1 VSGVSYSY
9 SYSYSYSL
17 PKQKSKSRSRSKSKK
32 VLILTTDYCPS
43 PFAMGGSM
51 RVDLR
56 GQVAVVTGGAN
67 GIGRAI
73 VEQLAENGAAVA
85 IVDLEAEAAERA
97 AREVVAAGGIC
108 LALTGDVSDSDRM
121 GAAAAEVEGRLGRI
135 DILVN
140 NAGINSHHRV
150 PIHEYTRE
158 DWDRIL
164 RVDLTGLFVTSQAV
178 IPVMLRTGGG
188 RIVNISSIAGLVP
201 LRLQSAY
208 VAAKAGVANLTRSM
222 AAELGAHGIRVNA
235 VAPGS
240 TLTRGT
246 EALFYGPDGQF
257 NEKAASLVS
266 HIPLGRP
273 GRPEEIAAAVLFLV
287 APESSYV
294 TGAVLPV
301 DGGWIASYHRE
312 W

>member
-1 VSGVSYSY
+1 M
-9 SYSYSYSL
+9 
-17 PKQKSKSRSRSKSKK
+17 K
-32 VLILTTDYCPS
+32 
-43 PFAMGGSM
+43 
-51 RVDLR
+51 VDLD
-56 GQVAVVTGGAN
+56 GQVALVTGGAN

-73 VEQLAENGAAVA
+73 VQQLADNGARVA
-85 IVDLEAEAAERA
+85 IVDLEVDK
-97 AREVVAAGGIC
+97 AR
-108 LALTGDVSDSDRM
+108 
-121 GAAAAEVEGRLGRI
+121 AAAAEVTAAGGVCMALGADVSDGIRMAEVASEVLARWERI

-150 PIHEYTRE
+150 PIHEYSLD
-158 DWDRIL
+158 DWNSIL
-164 RVDLTGLFVTSQAV
+164 NVDLTGLFLTSRAV
-178 IPVMLRTGGG
+178 IPVMLRGGGG

-222 AAELGAHGIRVNA
+222 AAELGERGIRVNA

-240 TLTRGT
+240 TLSRGT
-246 EALFYGPDGQF
+246 EALFYGPDGKF
-257 NEKAASLVS
+257 NEKAASLIS

-273 GRPEEIAAAVLFLV
+273 GQPEEIAAAVLFLV

-294 TGAVLPV
+294 TGVVLPV
-301 DGGWIASYHRE
+301 DGGWLASYHRD

>member
-1 VSGVSYSY
+1 M
-9 SYSYSYSL
+9 
-17 PKQKSKSRSRSKSKK
+17 K
-32 VLILTTDYCPS
+32 
-43 PFAMGGSM
+43 
-51 RVDLR
+51 VDLN

-73 VEQLAENGAAVA
+73 AQQLVENGAAVVV
-85 IVDLEAEAAERA
+85 VDLEGAAAEQA
-97 AREVVAAGGIC
+97 AAELSAGGGSC
-108 LALTGDVSDSDRM
+108 LALAADVSNVAAM
-121 GAAAAEVEGRLGRI
+121 EQVAAAVADRFGRV

-150 PIHEYTRE
+150 PIHEYTLE
-158 DWDRIL
+158 DWNRIL
-164 RVDLTGLFVTSQAV
+164 QVDLTGPFVTSRALL
-178 IPVMLRTGGG
+178 PAMLKTGGG

-208 VAAKAGVANLTRSM
+208 VAAKAGIANLTRSM
-222 AAELGAHGIRVNA
+222 AAELGAEGIRVNA

-240 TLTRGT
+240 TLSRGT
-246 EALFYGPDGQF
+246 EALFYGPNGQF
-257 NEKAASLVS
+257 TEKAASLIS

-287 APESSYV
+287 APEASYV
-294 TGAVLPV
+294 TGVVLPV
-301 DGGWIASYHRE
+301 DGGWLASYHRD